1 MMSKP
6 RICDESRL
14 KRILR
19 YLKTSPRQ
27 VSAYPWKPLSSELLV
42 YVDANWAG
50 CVRTRRSTLG
60 GSIQWQGQIL
70 KSWSRTMEVIA
81 LSSGESEL
89 AAVVRGTTEA
99 LGVQALLKDFGIDV
113 AISLKSDA
121 TAAIGIVKR
130 LGLGRVRHL
139 SVADLWVQQRVR
151 QGGLTMQ
158 KWPGTQNPADL
169 MTKNLGR
176 ADTERYCDYLS
187 FRVLPGRATVSPLRQ
202 GTWKYHDVVAAPLSS

>member
-1 MMSKP
+1 MMAKP
-6 RICDESRL
+6 RRCDESKL

-60 GSIQWQGQIL
+60 GSIQWQGQFL

-139 SVADLWVQQRVR
+139 SVADLWVQQKLR
-151 QGGLTMQ
+151 QGGFSVG
-158 KWPGTQNPADL
+158 KWPGTLNPSDM
-169 MTKNLGR
+169 MTKSLGR
-176 ADTERYCDYLS
+176 ADIDRYMEDLS
-187 FRVLPGRATVSPLRQ
+187 FMPLDGRPSVSPIRSNQWRTTEVLS
-202 GTWKYHDVVAAPLSS
+202 APDL